1 MFLFK
6 AAADDEDGPETL
18 GVDGAVIVGLPGVVE
33 VFLVAVKD
41 GVVDEAPKEERRELA
56 LLLVAPNLR
65 LEDMF
70 RLFLVGKSY
79 YPYNLFLYLQYS
91 CDKWYDEKI

>member
-6 AAADDEDGPETL
+6 AAAEDEDGPETL

-41 GVVDEAPKEERRELA
+41 GVVDDAPKEERRELA

-65 LEDMF
+65 LEDIF
-70 RLFLVGKSY
+70 
-79 YPYNLFLYLQYS
+79 
-91 CDKWYDEKI
+91 

>member
-6 AAADDEDGPETL
+6 AAAEDEDGPETL
-18 GVDGAVIVGLPGVVE
+18 GVDGAVMVGLPGVVE

-56 LLLVAPNLR
+56 LLLVAPN
-65 LEDMF
+65 F
-70 RLFLVGKSY
+70 RLDDIFCSFLVCKSC
-79 YPYNLFLYLQYS
+79 YPL
-91 CDKWYDEKI
+91 

>member
-18 GVDGAVIVGLPGVVE
+18 GVDGAVMVGLPGVVD
-33 VFLVAVKD
+33 VFLVADKD
-41 GVVDEAPKEERRELA
+41 GVVDDAPKEERRELA

-65 LEDMF
+65 LEDIF
-70 RLFLVGKSY
+70 SLFLVCKSCQDICY
-79 YPYNLFLYLQYS
+79 FVLYNQVLVVEF
-91 CDKWYDEKI
+91 I